1 MTSQA
6 LAHPVVAMG
15 LTLKLGG
22 GTVLRGLD
30 WTVPAGTATGLI
42 GPNGSG
48 KSTLIHAAMGLLV
61 PSAGQCLTLGQ
72 EACRLDDEHK
82 GRLGFVDQKYR
93 LLDWVSVEQQIRFVA
108 KLQPRW
114 DSALEARLIDAFQL
128 GHQTRKAV
136 EHLPQGERQRLAVLV
151 ALCHRPDLLLLDEP
165 VSAQDPIFRAVVLEE
180 IQRRVIE
187 DGATVV
193 LSSHVLRDIESC
205 VDRLTMVENG
215 RVTTDEELDTLK
227 EQHQRWTLVGAP
239 DELAFDEPY
248 ILNVERKAGAM
259 TLLVRAGEEERRTLE
274 KRHGVRIEARHLGI
288 DALFPL
294 LLNAQA
300 AAPSDR
306 PAEVQR

>member
-1 MTSQA
+1 MNSQA
-6 LAHPVVAMG
+6 ETNPVVTTG
-15 LTLKLGG
+15 LTLELGG
-22 GTVLRGLD
+22 EPVLRGLD

-48 KSTLIHAAMGLLV
+48 KSTLIHTVMGLLV
-61 PSAGQCLTLGQ
+61 PSAGRCLTLGQ
-72 EACRLDDEHK
+72 EACQIDDEHK
-82 GRLGFVDQKYR
+82 GRLGFVDQEFR
-93 LLDWVSVEQQIRFVA
+93 LLDWLSVEQQIRFVA

-114 DSALEARLIDAFQL
+114 DAALETRLVDAFQL
-128 GHQTRKAV
+128 GHQRRKAV

-165 VSAQDPIFRAVVLEE
+165 VSAQDPVFRAIVIEE

-205 VDRLTMVENG
+205 VDRLTMVEGG
-215 RVTTDEELDTLK
+215 RVTTNEELDTLK
-227 EQHQRWTLVGAP
+227 EQHQRWTLAQAP

-248 ILNVERKAGAM
+248 ILSVERKPGLI
-259 TLLVRAGEEERRTLE
+259 TLLVRAGEEERRALE
-274 KRHGVRIEARHLGI
+274 TKHGVRIEAKHLGI

-294 LLNAQA
+294 LLAAQA
-300 AAPSDR
+300 PA
-306 PAEVQR
+306 PAEVQA